1 MKRYHNILAVMLLMA
16 GCSQQPNAHKPIN
29 TGLTCADTVV
39 YNVYLS
45 PNDAAPA
52 QQTECIYGIDAEVFI
67 DKIFE
72 RIYAEECQVYSFDT
86 RKLLSASAIRHMERN
101 SEFERKRITMVQFH
115 EAWSI
120 DSTGLR
126 KDVLSITLGVEAYSE
141 QGTFLG
147 HRGLFSVE

>member
-1 MKRYHNILAVMLLMA
+1 MKRYCNILAALLLLA
-16 GCSQQPNAHKPIN
+16 GCNHQPNAHKPIKSRL
-29 TGLTCADTVV
+29 TGADTVV

-52 QQTECIYGIDAEVFI
+52 QQTECIYGIDAEQFI
-67 DKIFE
+67 DNIFE

-86 RKLLSASAIRHMERN
+86 HKSLSAAAIRRMERN
-101 SEFERKRITMVQFH
+101 GEFERKRITMVQFH

-120 DSTGLR
+120 DSTGLS

-147 HRGLFSVE
+147 HRGLFRVE